1 MMGPDIRAVWVT
13 EFTHSRPKTSSEIT
27 HPITSTGDV
36 CSLFE
41 SYTLLNDLRRVDH
54 SRRGRRLMHVL
65 IRIQGHLDPSWQEWL
80 EGLEIVHEEGGTSQL
95 SGVLA
100 DQAALYG
107 VLTKIDHLSLTLLS
121 LERCETSPKEK
132 RT

>member
-1 MMGPDIRAVWVT
+1 
-13 EFTHSRPKTSSEIT
+13 
-27 HPITSTGDV
+27 
-36 CSLFE
+36 
-41 SYTLLNDLRRVDH
+41 
-54 SRRGRRLMHVL
+54 MHVS

-95 SGVLA
+95 SGLLA

-121 LERCETSPKEK
+121 LERSETSPKEK

>member
-1 MMGPDIRAVWVT
+1 MC
-13 EFTHSRPKTSSEIT
+13 PKASCEIT
-27 HPITSTGDV
+27 RPITNIGDV
-36 CSLFE
+36 CSPSE
-41 SYTLLNDLRRVDH
+41 SYTLLNDFGRVHH
-54 SRRGRRLMHVL
+54 SRRGRRLVHVS

-95 SGVLA
+95 SGMLA

-121 LERCETSPKEK
+121 LERSETSPQEG
-132 RT
+132 